1 MFKSVFS
8 KYFVSISAI
17 IMSSFLVMT
26 TIQVL
31 LFTRS
36 VAQDKRT
43 LLTENAGNIAR
54 HTAISAVE
62 SQTQGSGGVIY
73 RLDQAGMNQFLTM
86 MSDAID
92 ASIFVTDDNGRVLS
106 QSPAR
111 GSQVAPTEQVVLTV
125 GVFSGGGGGGSSSS
139 PDASSSPGGN

>member
-92 ASIFVTDDNGRVLS
+92 ASIFVTDDNGRVLLRKS
-106 QSPAR
+106 
-111 GSQVAPTEQVVLTV
+111 GTEPVVRVMAEAGDEALCNRCVDMIVQTMKKENL
-125 GVFSGGGGGGSSSS
+125 
-139 PDASSSPGGN
+139 AHQ

>member
-86 MSDAID
+86 MSDAI
-92 ASIFVTDDNGRVLS
+92 ARRY
-106 QSPAR
+106 SPFSTRSVIWAVWPKS
-111 GSQVAPTEQVVLTV
+111 GSTPPRPPY
-125 GVFSGGGGGGSSSS
+125 G
-139 PDASSSPGGN
+139 